1 MKKTHLWI
9 CSKVTDICMKSYWP
23 DKFHSRQG
31 RQGLKMLGTYTW
43 PPEQFMFMHKCVVL
57 PWTCPTVSGF
67 RFKMPPHA
75 SAEFIWNAVQDSLNL
90 QSIHLWV
97 LHMCFQGRIDMLL
110 LIWCC
115 YSCLLSR
122 YCVFLC
128 KTKQKQEITELFQF
142 SAVSLVQRF
151 SNLPRPPKYDDPL
164 KM

>member
-43 PPEQFMFMHKCVVL
+43 PSEQFMFMHKCVVL

-75 SAEFIWNAVQDSLNL
+75 SAEFICNAVQDSLNL

-122 YCVFLC
+122 FGPTYLQSSLFVWNKTEAGDFGTVPIQCRQPSLEVF
-128 KTKQKQEITELFQF
+128 KFAKA
-142 SAVSLVQRF
+142 S
-151 SNLPRPPKYDDPL
+151 
-164 KM
+164 